1 MDKMAMARM
10 QPAVRMTEAI
20 MSRRKPTQ
28 RAVDR
33 NANHQAP
40 LSSSAAVNRRR
51 KRAWAPKARMVGR
64 PCARAGTLI

>member
-1 MDKMAMARM
+1 
-10 QPAVRMTEAI
+10 VRMTEAI

-64 PCARAGTLI
+64 PCARA